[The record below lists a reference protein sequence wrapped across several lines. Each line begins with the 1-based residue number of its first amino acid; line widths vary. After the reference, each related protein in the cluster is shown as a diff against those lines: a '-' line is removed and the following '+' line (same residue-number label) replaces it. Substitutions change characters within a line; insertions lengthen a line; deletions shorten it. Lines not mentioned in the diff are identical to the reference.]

1 MENNNEKQEF
11 EFTLVSFFR
20 MFKGK
25 LKMLVAI
32 GVISAILGGTIG
44 ALIATT
50 GNKSYGNTLSFQ
62 LPTAEKHEYAALIPL
77 LESDQFAETILIGT
91 KTVKVTDTNGKTT
104 DVEIPNLQFT
114 KEDEKKIA
122 AYELAKTEGYK
133 TIEDYKNRIEALPLE
148 INTLKSQLDA
158 ANNVYSPL
166 RDEYN
171 RLWAVYS
178 DGLSEDAKEK
188 LTALESSE
196 KYITAK
202 KNHEAAQAAY
212 DAKLIEQASL
222 EAAIFDLEKSIEL
235 ATDAAEIIIEPL
247 REEWLQKSE
256 NKAAIKSFKNNV
268 KFSFVK
274 DEKAEKTDKSKNN
287 FIHVSIEIPKDAV
300 KAEKIVKA
308 VSTILP
314 GFVMQNSVPTEKY
327 DQIKCIRISSAVVN
341 DLNDTS
347 LIKSTITYALILF
360 IALEAITC
368 IVIIGAHIRKIY
380 LPLINADDESK
391 AKEKEEIE
399 ENSESNE

>member
-1 MENNNEKQEF
+1 MENNNDKQEM
-11 EFTLVSFFR
+11 EFTLISFLKI
-20 MFKGK
+20 FKGK

-50 GNKSYGNTLSFQ
+50 ANRSYGNTLSFQ
-62 LPTAEKHEYAALIPL
+62 LPTAEKNEYATLIPL

-122 AYELAKTEGYK
+122 AYELTKTEGYK

-166 RDEYN
+166 KDEYN
-171 RLWAVYS
+171 KLWAVYS
-178 DGLSEDAKEK
+178 DRLSEDAKEK
-188 LTALESSE
+188 LTALEGSE

-222 EAAIFDLEKSIEL
+222 EAAIFDIEKSIEL
-235 ATDAAEIIIEPL
+235 ATEEADIIIEPL
-247 REEWLQKSE
+247 REAWLQKSE
-256 NKAAIKSFKNNV
+256 NKAAIKSFRNNV

-274 DEKAEKTDKSKNN
+274 DEKAEKTDKTKNN
-287 FIHVSIEIPKDAV
+287 FIHVSIEIPKDAA

-314 GFVMQNSVPTEKY
+314 GFVMQNTVPTEKY
-327 DQIKCIRISSAVVN
+327 EQIKCVRISSAVVN

-347 LIKSTITYALILF
+347 LIKSTIIYALILF
-360 IALEAITC
+360 IVLEALTC
-368 IVIIGAHIRKIY
+368 VVIIGAHLKNMY
-380 LPLINADDESK
+380 LPLINAEDETEAEK
-391 AKEKEEIE
+391 KE
-399 ENSESNE
+399 ESNESNE